1 MTCVCA
7 NRFAFCVVNLWDTYY
22 TFLIEWP
29 KVRHG
34 EKRRNS
40 ELLYWRL
47 CCWRCGINSYVLWWL
62 NSWCVNYSTC
72 CTEPLTPLTRRQTA
86 TWLNQ
91 LDVMWCDSVSADNI
105 RTTFVCLYCAA
116 IWNSLPDSLKDTV
129 PSDCHSL
136 LHILFADAESPRF
149 HEMFFFSR

>member
-1 MTCVCA
+1 MSRNHVHVRRPCLSV
-7 NRFAFCVVNLWDTYY
+7 FVYVPDPYY
-22 TFLIEWP
+22 LDRLSVY

-34 EKRRNS
+34 EKRGNS

-47 CCWRCGINSYVLWWL
+47 CCWRCGINSYVYFDD
-62 NSWCVNYSTC
+62 SIADASTC

-116 IWNSLPDSLKDTV
+116 IKGTV
-129 PSDCHSL
+129 CQILSKTLLCHYLVFKVTLWHYLYS
-136 LHILFADAESPRF
+136 
-149 HEMFFFSR
+149 